1 MVGSDEPSGKL
12 WSLVLLT
19 LLVLMILLLTPR
31 VVRFDFSV
39 REARAETIEEAIRSE
54 AKRQKVNGDT
64 LVAIAKC
71 ESSLKHDGVFGD
83 GGRAVGLYQFWLGTF
98 NLFKEKYGHP
108 EFSIFNM
115 KHQIILAAHAARDGK
130 LNHWVC
136 YKKLKSN

>member
-1 MVGSDEPSGKL
+1 MSTPAKPAGNIWGML
-12 WSLVLLT
+12 
-19 LLVLMILLLTPR
+19 LLVLITLLLILLVPQR
-31 VVRFDFSV
+31 AQWDFRKV
-39 REARAETIEEAIRSE
+39 AHAETIEEAIRSE

-71 ESSLKHDGVFGD
+71 ESSLKHEGVVGD
-83 GGRAVGLYQFWLGTF
+83 GGRAIGLYQFWLGTF
-98 NLFKEKYGHP
+98 NSFKEKYGHP

-115 KHQIILAAHAARDGK
+115 KHQIILAAYAARDGK